1 MHIEKDRK
9 TGNYGNC
16 PKCIHIKYSSYP
28 QVIHIGWITY
38 VNHVYSRCKD
48 VCNRIWESAV
58 FYPWQYYLWEQQEQ
72 EILILARE
80 MPEIKSQNDSVNQLA
95 AEYKKIRKKRRF
107 YLT

>member
-38 VNHVYSRCKD
+38 VTMCTVGVKMCVTEYGNQQCSIQGSIICGNSRS
-48 VCNRIWESAV
+48 RR
-58 FYPWQYYLWEQQEQ
+58 YL
-72 EILILARE
+72 
-80 MPEIKSQNDSVNQLA
+80 
-95 AEYKKIRKKRRF
+95 F
-107 YLT
+107 

>member
-28 QVIHIGWITY
+28 QVIHIGWITC

-58 FYPWQYYLWEQQEQ
+58 FYPGQYYPWEQQEQ
-72 EILILARE
+72 EILILA
-80 MPEIKSQNDSVNQLA
+80 IN
-95 AEYKKIRKKRRF
+95 
-107 YLT
+107 

>member
-58 FYPWQYYLWEQQEQ
+58 FYPGQYYLWEQQEQ
-72 EILILARE
+72 ETLILA
-80 MPEIKSQNDSVNQLA
+80 IN
-95 AEYKKIRKKRRF
+95 
-107 YLT
+107 

>member
-48 VCNRIWESAV
+48 VCNR
-58 FYPWQYYLWEQQEQ
+58 L
-72 EILILARE
+72 
-80 MPEIKSQNDSVNQLA
+80 SVGTAGAGDNYFSDKL
-95 AEYKKIRKKRRF
+95 KKIRKKRRF

>member
-48 VCNRIWESAV
+48 VCKRIWESAV
-58 FYPWQYYLWEQQEQ
+58 FYRAVL
-72 EILILARE
+72 
-80 MPEIKSQNDSVNQLA
+80 SVGTAGAGDTCFSDKL
-95 AEYKKIRKKRRF
+95 KKIRKKRRF

>member
-48 VCNRIWESAV
+48 VCKRK
-58 FYPWQYYLWEQQEQ
+58 
-72 EILILARE
+72 RG
-80 MPEIKSQNDSVNQLA
+80 DSVCYREHGDRRSADDPGSRIL
-95 AEYKKIRKKRRF
+95 RKK
-107 YLT
+107 

>member
-38 VNHVYSRCKD
+38 VNHVYRLCKD
-48 VCNRIWESAV
+48 VRNRKRGIRSAIGST
-58 FYPWQYYLWEQQEQ
+58 
-72 EILILARE
+72 EIGGAR
-80 MPEIKSQNDSVNQLA
+80 MIPGA
-95 AEYKKIRKKRRF
+95 GF
-107 YLT
+107 

>member
-58 FYPWQYYLWEQQEQ
+58 FYPGQYYLWEQQDTYFSDK
-72 EILILARE
+72 L
-80 MPEIKSQNDSVNQLA
+80 
-95 AEYKKIRKKRRF
+95 KKIRKKRRF